1 MKPKK
6 IKDLIPQLS
15 KELQLSEEEIKSVLD
30 VYWNKVR
37 KTLSSLDYNRVNLKG
52 LGTFYIKPWSIE
64 KKMKAND
71 NVIER
76 YVESPTT
83 GGLTI
88 MNNLLKDNM
97 KLKKAQ
103 ERETESLK
111 KKEEKR
117 YERHNQSLEGEE
129 QDS

>member
-15 KELQLSEEEIKSVLD
+15 KELQLSKEEIESVLD
-30 VYWNKVR
+30 VYWDKVR
-37 KTLSSLDYNRVNLKG
+37 KTLSSLDHNRVNLKG

-64 KKMKAND
+64 KKIKAND